1 MSKEEKQTKKNM
13 HELEVKIEGKDW
25 TDALDQA
32 FKKKIKTVE
41 VDGFRKGKC
50 PRDIYEKRF
59 GIESLYNE
67 AADYVLQLAYTKA
80 LADNKLIPVVQ
91 PSVDLKEIDKDHVT
105 FLFKI
110 ITKPEVEVKKYQG
123 LSIKKEEVE
132 VTEEETSH
140 EIEHLLEHYTEFII
154 KEDGEVA
161 NGDIA
166 VIDFDGYKD
175 GVAFEGGKGE
185 NYSLEIGSNTFIP
198 GFEEQLIGMKV
209 GEEKEITVP
218 FPKDY
223 GVEDLSGKEAQFK
236 VKVNEIKTK
245 EERKLDEDFFE
256 DLGME
261 GVNDEESLRKEIK
274 ENIRSQKEM
283 DAENKYIDTLLE
295 ELGKNVS
302 VDIPEEMVEE
312 EIDRLMKRTE
322 QAMKMQGLSSDLYYQ
337 ITNSKEEDLR
347 KQLEREAY
355 QNVLYRLMLEE
366 IMNLEK
372 IEVSL
377 QEAEEEA
384 EKLAQ
389 KYEMKKE
396 DFLNEFGGLEMV
408 QYDLEMRRTIE
419 RLKEL
424 NK

>member
-1 MSKEEKQTKKNM
+1 
-13 HELEVKIEGKDW
+13 
-25 TDALDQA
+25 
-32 FKKKIKTVE
+32 
-41 VDGFRKGKC
+41 
-50 PRDIYEKRF
+50 
-59 GIESLYNE
+59 
-67 AADYVLQLAYTKA
+67 
-80 LADNKLIPVVQ
+80 
-91 PSVDLKEIDKDHVT
+91 
-105 FLFKI
+105 
-110 ITKPEVEVKKYQG
+110 
-123 LSIKKEEVE
+123 
-132 VTEEETSH
+132 
-140 EIEHLLEHYTEFII
+140 
-154 KEDGEVA
+154 
-161 NGDIA
+161 
-166 VIDFDGYKD
+166 
-175 GVAFEGGKGE
+175 
-185 NYSLEIGSNTFIP
+185 
-198 GFEEQLIGMKV
+198 MKV
-209 GEEKEITVP
+209 GEEKEITVT

-322 QAMKMQGLSSDLYYQ
+322 QAMKMQGLSLDLYYQ

-372 IEVSL
+372 IEVSS